1 MTELS
6 FVDNQELRQQ
16 VIGRLDVLDKVK
28 KLLLIP
34 KVNVMTT
41 AQVAKYYEVD
51 IEAIQKVYQRNK
63 DEIDEDG
70 TVKLTNNFLSGHLVH
85 VEKQSYAT
93 IYDIG
98 DGERLAV
105 TNAGLKSF
113 SQRAILRIGM
123 LLRDSPIAKEI
134 RTQLLNVFETS
145 TTGQKTQAIEDEEIL
160 FAAYGKAMI
169 LGDKQ
174 DMAEAARAIFDFQNR
189 HINELKDNNKVLA
202 GEILAWS
209 DRAQLNKAIRVIANR
224 INISHGH
231 AWNML
236 YDELLYK
243 HSISLK
249 MRGKPPYI
257 QHIKESEWKFV
268 QQSLAAICE
277 DNGLSPSKIMAK
289 AKMSLQESVA

>member
-34 KVNVMTT
+34 KVEVMPLG
-41 AQVAKYYEVD
+41 QVALYFEVD
-51 IEAIQKVYQRNK
+51 ADVVKKCYQRNQE
-63 DEIDEDG
+63 EIDSDG
-70 TVKLTNNFLSGHLVH
+70 TCRLKAEALAGQDVPIVKERGGTVID
-85 VEKQSYAT
+85 VENYGKVKIPYPGT
-93 IYDIG
+93 
-98 DGERLAV
+98 LA
-105 TNAGLKSF
+105 F

-174 DMAEAARAIFDFQNR
+174 DMADAARAIFDFQNR
-189 HINELKDNNKVLA
+189 HISELKDNNKVLT